1 MWHFVEIVTSQQQM
15 CAEYSKCFLNKLIY
29 FLLSKDTLNSKDI
42 KISSVNWLK
51 TNYSHIIF
59 WN

>member
-15 CAEYSKCFLNKLIY
+15 CAECSKCFLNKLIY

-51 TNYSHIIF
+51 TNYLHIIF